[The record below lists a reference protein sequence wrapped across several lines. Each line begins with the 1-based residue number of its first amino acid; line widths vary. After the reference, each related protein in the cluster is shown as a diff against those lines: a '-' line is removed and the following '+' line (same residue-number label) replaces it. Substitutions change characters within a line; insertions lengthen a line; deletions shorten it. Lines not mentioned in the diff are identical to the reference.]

1 MILNLPLAFLMGKT
15 PMELFHDGGYIM
27 WPILITSLVGV
38 TVVTERII
46 FTLREMKAR
55 NSEVVESMLEKVEAG
70 DVDGAIALGRTTNDF
85 IARIMVYTLTHRETS
100 MQNAFIRSSSMEL
113 NRFGQGMPTL
123 DTCITAAP
131 YLGLIGTI
139 TGMMTTF
146 GSMEG
151 DISQAAGAITGGVA
165 EALIATACGIAIAVI
180 GLLPFNYLNA
190 RWENARHEV
199 EDAGNALEIMVKK
212 SSGTNVSAE

>member
-1 MILNLPLAFLMGKT
+1 
-15 PMELFHDGGYIM
+15 MELFHAGGYIM

-46 FTLREMKAR
+46 FTLREMKSR
-55 NSEVVESMLEKVEAG
+55 NPEVVEQMLEKVEAG

-85 IARIMVYTLTHRETS
+85 IARIMVYSLTHRES
-100 MQNAFIRSSSMEL
+100 SLQNAFIRSSSAEL
-113 NRFGQGMPTL
+113 TRFGQGMPTL

-151 DISQAAGAITGGVA
+151 DISSAASKITGGVA

-199 EDAGNALEIMVKK
+199 EDAGNALEIMIKK
-212 SSGTNVSAE
+212 SSGVNTEH

>member
-55 NSEVVESMLEKVEAG
+55 NPEVVEGMLEKIEAG
-70 DVDGAIALGRTTNDF
+70 DIDGAIALGRTTNDY
-85 IARIMVYTLTHRETS
+85 IARIMVYSLTHRETS
-100 MQNAFIRSSSMEL
+100 LQNAFIRSSSSEL
-113 NRFGQGMPTL
+113 TRFGQGMPTL

-151 DISQAAGAITGGVA
+151 DIAQAASKITGGVA

-199 EDAGNALEIMVKK
+199 EDAGNALEIMIKK
-212 SSGTNVSAE
+212 SSGVNAEQ

>member
-1 MILNLPLAFLMGKT
+1 MIQNLPIAFLMNKT
-15 PMELFHDGGYIM
+15 PMELFHAGGYIM

-38 TVVTERII
+38 TVVVERII
-46 FTLREMKAR
+46 FTLRVMKSR
-55 NSEVVESMLEKVEAG
+55 NPEVVEQMLEKVEAG
-70 DVDGAIALGRTTNDF
+70 DAEGAIALGRTTDDF
-85 IARIMVYTLTHRETS
+85 IARILVYSLTHRES
-100 MQNAFIRSSSMEL
+100 SLQNAFIRSSSAEL
-113 NRFGQGMPTL
+113 TRFGQGMPTL

-151 DISQAAGAITGGVA
+151 DISSAAAKITGGVA

-212 SSGTNVSAE
+212 SSNVSSES

>member
-1 MILNLPLAFLMGKT
+1 MIINLPLAFLLGKT
-15 PMELFHDGGYIM
+15 PMELFHEGGYIM

-38 TVVTERII
+38 TVVIERII
-46 FTLREMKAR
+46 FTLREMKSR
-55 NSEVVESMLEKVEAG
+55 NPELVERILEKVEAG
-70 DVDGAIALGRTTNDF
+70 DFDGAIALGRETNDY
-85 IARIMVYTLTHRETS
+85 IARIMVYTLSHRETS
-100 MQNAFIRSSSMEL
+100 LQNAFIRSSNSEL
-113 NRFGQGMPTL
+113 TRFGQGMPTL

-139 TGMMTTF
+139 LGMMTTF

-151 DISQAAGAITGGVA
+151 DIASAASKITGGVA
-165 EALIATACGIAIAVI
+165 EALIATAAGISIAVI

-199 EDAGNALEIMVKK
+199 EDAGNALEIIIKK
-212 SSGTNVSAE
+212 QNGVNTES

>member
-1 MILNLPLAFLMGKT
+1 MIQNLPIAFLMNKT
-15 PMELFHDGGYIM
+15 PMELFHAGGPIM
-27 WPILITSLVGV
+27 WPILILSLVGV

-46 FTLREMKAR
+46 FTLREMKSR
-55 NSEVVESMLEKVEAG
+55 NPEVVERMLEKVEAG
-70 DVDGAIALGRTTNDF
+70 DIDGAIALGHETNDF
-85 IARIMVYTLTHRETS
+85 IARIMIYSLTHRETS
-100 MQNAFIRSSSMEL
+100 LQNAFIRSSSQEL

-139 TGMMTTF
+139 TGMMVTF
-146 GSMEG
+146 GSMQG
-151 DISQAAGAITGGVA
+151 DIAQAASKITGGVA
-165 EALIATACGIAIAVI
+165 EALIATACGISIAVI

-199 EDAGNALEIMVKK
+199 EDAGNALEIMIKK
-212 SSGTNVSAE
+212 SSSVNAGQ

>member
-1 MILNLPLAFLMGKT
+1 MIQNLPLAFLMNKT
-15 PMELFHDGGYIM
+15 PMELFHAGGYIM

-46 FTLREMKAR
+46 FTLREMKSR
-55 NSEVVESMLEKVEAG
+55 NPEVVEQMLEKVEAG

-85 IARIMVYTLTHRETS
+85 IARIMVYSLTHRES
-100 MQNAFIRSSSMEL
+100 SLQNAFIRSSSAEL

-151 DISQAAGAITGGVA
+151 DISAAAAKITGGVA

-199 EDAGNALEIMVKK
+199 EDAGNALEIMIKK
-212 SSGTNVSAE
+212 SSGVSSEH

>member
-1 MILNLPLAFLMGKT
+1 MIQNLPLAFLMGKS
-15 PMELFHDGGYIM
+15 PMELFHAGGYIM
-27 WPILITSLVGV
+27 WPILVTSLVGV
-38 TVVTERII
+38 TVVIERVL
-46 FTLREMKAR
+46 FTLREMSAR
-55 NSEVVESMLEKVEAG
+55 KPEIVERMLEKVEAG
-70 DVDGAIALGRTTNDF
+70 DIDGAIALGRETNDF
-85 IARIMVYTLTHRETS
+85 IARIMIYTLTHRES
-100 MQNAFIRSSSMEL
+100 SLQNAFIRSSNAEL
-113 NRFGQGMPTL
+113 TRFGQGMPTL

-151 DISQAAGAITGGVA
+151 DISSAASKITGGVA

-199 EDAGNALEIMVKK
+199 EDAGNALEIIIKK
-212 SSGTNVSAE
+212 QNSVNTEH

>member
-1 MILNLPLAFLMGKT
+1 MISNLPIAFLMNMT
-15 PMELFHDGGYIM
+15 TMELFHAGGYIM
-27 WPILITSLVGV
+27 WPILILSLVGV
-38 TVVTERII
+38 TVVTERVL
-46 FTLREMKAR
+46 FTLREMKNR
-55 NSEVVESMLEKVEAG
+55 NPEVVERMLEKVEAG
-70 DVDGAIALGRTTNDF
+70 DFDGAIALGRETNDY
-85 IARIMVYTLTHRETS
+85 IARIMIYTLSHRETS
-100 MQNAFIRSSSMEL
+100 LQNAFIRSSNSEL
-113 NRFGQGMPTL
+113 TRFGQGMPTL

-151 DISQAAGAITGGVA
+151 DIASAASKITGGVA

-199 EDAGNALEIMVKK
+199 EDAGNALEIIIKK
-212 SSGTNVSAE
+212 QNSVNTEH

>member
-1 MILNLPLAFLMGKT
+1 MIQNLPLAFLMNKT
-15 PMELFHDGGYIM
+15 PMELFHAGGYIM

-55 NSEVVESMLEKVEAG
+55 NPEVVEGMLEKVEAG
-70 DVDGAIALGRTTNDF
+70 DIDGAIALGRTTNDF
-85 IARIMVYTLTHRETS
+85 IARIMVYSLTHRETS
-100 MQNAFIRSSSMEL
+100 LQNAFIRSSSAEL
-113 NRFGQGMPTL
+113 TRFGQGMPTL

-151 DISQAAGAITGGVA
+151 DISSAASKITGGVA

-199 EDAGNALEIMVKK
+199 EDAGNALEIMIKK
-212 SSGTNVSAE
+212 SNSVNAGQ

>member
-1 MILNLPLAFLMGKT
+1 MIQNLPIAFLMNKT
-15 PMELFHDGGYIM
+15 PMELFHAGGYIM
-27 WPILITSLVGV
+27 WPILILSLVGV

-55 NSEVVESMLEKVEAG
+55 NPQVVESMLEKVESG
-70 DVDGAIALGRTTNDF
+70 DVDGAIALGRETNDF
-85 IARIMVYTLTHRETS
+85 IARIMVYTLSHRES
-100 MQNAFIRSSSMEL
+100 SLQNAFIRSSSAEL
-113 NRFGQGMPTL
+113 NRYGQGMPTL

-146 GSMEG
+146 GNMQG
-151 DISQAAGAITGGVA
+151 DISSAAAQITGGVA
-165 EALIATACGIAIAVI
+165 EALIATACGICIAVI

-199 EDAGNALEIMVKK
+199 EDAGNALEIMIKK
-212 SSGTNVSAE
+212 SNNVNAGQ

>member
-1 MILNLPLAFLMGKT
+1 MIQNLPIAFLMNKT
-15 PMELFHDGGYIM
+15 PMELFHAGGPIM
-27 WPILITSLVGV
+27 WPIIILSLVGV

-46 FTLREMKAR
+46 FTLREMKGR
-55 NSEVVESMLEKVEAG
+55 NPEVVERMLEKVESG
-70 DVDGAIALGRTTNDF
+70 DVDGAIALGRETNDF
-85 IARIMVYTLTHRETS
+85 IARIMVYSLTHRETS
-100 MQNAFIRSSSMEL
+100 LQNAFIRSSSAEL
-113 NRFGQGMPTL
+113 TRFGQGMPTL

-139 TGMMTTF
+139 TGMMVTF

-151 DISQAAGAITGGVA
+151 DIAAAASKITGGVA
-165 EALIATACGIAIAVI
+165 EALIATACGISIAVI

-199 EDAGNALEIMVKK
+199 EDAGNALEIMIKK
-212 SSGTNVSAE
+212 SNNVNAGQ

>member
-1 MILNLPLAFLMGKT
+1 MIQNLPVAFLMNKT
-15 PMELFHDGGYIM
+15 PMELFHAGGYIM

-38 TVVTERII
+38 TVVIERVL

-55 NSEVVESMLEKVEAG
+55 NPEAVERMLEKVEAG
-70 DVDGAIALGRTTNDF
+70 DTEGAIALGRESSDF
-85 IARIMVYTLTHRETS
+85 IARIMVYTLTHREGS
-100 MQNAFIRSSSMEL
+100 LQNAFIRSSNQEL
-113 NRFGQGMPTL
+113 TRFGQGMPTL

-151 DISQAAGAITGGVA
+151 DISSAASKITGGVA

-199 EDAGNALEIMVKK
+199 EDAGNALEIIIKK
-212 SSGTNVSAE
+212 QNSVNAEH

>member
-1 MILNLPLAFLMGKT
+1 MIQNLPIAFLMNKT
-15 PMELFHDGGYIM
+15 PMELFHAGGYIM
-27 WPILITSLVGV
+27 WPILILSLVGV

-55 NSEVVESMLEKVEAG
+55 NPEVVERMLEKVESG
-70 DVDGAIALGRTTNDF
+70 DVDGAIALGRETNDF
-85 IARIMVYTLTHRETS
+85 IARIMVYTLTHRES
-100 MQNAFIRSSSMEL
+100 SLQNAFIRSSSAEL
-113 NRFGQGMPTL
+113 TRFGQGMPTL

-146 GSMEG
+146 GNMQG
-151 DISQAAGAITGGVA
+151 DISQAAAQITGGVA
-165 EALIATACGIAIAVI
+165 EALIATACGICIAVI

-199 EDAGNALEIMVKK
+199 EDAGNALEIMIKK
-212 SSGTNVSAE
+212 SNVNAGQ

>member
-1 MILNLPLAFLMGKT
+1 MIPNLPVAFLMNMT
-15 PMELFHDGGYIM
+15 TMELFHAGGYIM
-27 WPILITSLVGV
+27 WPILILSLVGV
-38 TVVTERII
+38 TVVTERVL
-46 FTLREMKAR
+46 FTLREMKNR
-55 NSEVVESMLEKVEAG
+55 NPEVVERMLEKVEAG
-70 DVDGAIALGRTTNDF
+70 DFDGAIALGRETNDY
-85 IARIMVYTLTHRETS
+85 IARIMIYTLNHRDTS
-100 MQNAFIRSSSMEL
+100 LQNAFIRSSNAEL
-113 NRFGQGMPTL
+113 TRFGQGMPTL

-151 DISQAAGAITGGVA
+151 DIAQAASKITGGVA

-199 EDAGNALEIMVKK
+199 EDAGNALEIIIKK
-212 SSGTNVSAE
+212 QNSVNTES

>member
-1 MILNLPLAFLMGKT
+1 MIQILPLAFLMNKT
-15 PMELFHDGGYIM
+15 PMELFHAGGYIM

-55 NSEVVESMLEKVEAG
+55 NPEVVEGMLEKIEAG
-70 DVDGAIALGRTTNDF
+70 DIDGAIALGRTTNDY
-85 IARIMVYTLTHRETS
+85 IARIMVYSLTHRETS
-100 MQNAFIRSSSMEL
+100 LQNAFIRSSSAEL
-113 NRFGQGMPTL
+113 TRFGQGMPTL

-151 DISQAAGAITGGVA
+151 DIAQAASKITGGVA

-199 EDAGNALEIMVKK
+199 EDAGNALEIMIKK
-212 SSGTNVSAE
+212 SSGVNAEQ

>member
-1 MILNLPLAFLMGKT
+1 MIQNLPLAFLMNKT

-55 NSEVVESMLEKVEAG
+55 NPEIVEKMLEKVEAG
-70 DVDGAIALGRTTNDF
+70 DADGAIALGSTTNDF

-100 MQNAFIRSSSMEL
+100 MQNAFIRSSSAEL
-113 NRFGQGMPTL
+113 TRFGQGMPTL

-151 DISQAAGAITGGVA
+151 DIAAAASKITGGVA

-212 SSGTNVSAE
+212 SGGVSAE

>member
-1 MILNLPLAFLMGKT
+1 MIQNLPLAFLMNKT
-15 PMELFHDGGYIM
+15 PMELFHEGGFIM

-46 FTLREMKAR
+46 FTLRELKAR
-55 NSEVVESMLEKVEAG
+55 NAEVVERMLEKVEAG
-70 DVDGAIALGRTTNDF
+70 DAEGAIALGRTTNDF
-85 IARIMVYTLTHRETS
+85 IARILVYTLTHRDTS
-100 MQNAFIRSSSMEL
+100 LQNAFIRSSSAEL
-113 NRFGQGMPTL
+113 TRFGQGMPTL

-139 TGMMTTF
+139 LGMMTTF

-151 DISQAAGAITGGVA
+151 DIASAASKITGGVA
-165 EALIATACGIAIAVI
+165 EALIATAAGITIAVI

-190 RWENARHEV
+190 RWEHARHDV

-212 SSGTNVSAE
+212 SSGVNSER

>member
-1 MILNLPLAFLMGKT
+1 MIQNLPIAFLMNKT
-15 PMELFHDGGYIM
+15 PMELFHAGGYIM
-27 WPILITSLVGV
+27 WPILILSLVGV

-55 NSEVVESMLEKVEAG
+55 NPEVVERMLEKVESG
-70 DVDGAIALGRTTNDF
+70 DVDGAIALGRDTNDF
-85 IARIMVYTLTHRETS
+85 IARIMVYTLTHRES
-100 MQNAFIRSSSMEL
+100 SLQNAFIRSSSSEL

-151 DISQAAGAITGGVA
+151 DIAQAASKITGGVA

-199 EDAGNALEIMVKK
+199 EDAGNALEIMIKK
-212 SSGTNVSAE
+212 SSNVNAGQ

>member
-1 MILNLPLAFLMGKT
+1 MIQILPLAFLMNKT
-15 PMELFHDGGYIM
+15 PMELFHAGGYIM

-55 NSEVVESMLEKVEAG
+55 NTEVVEGMLEKVEAG
-70 DVDGAIALGRTTNDF
+70 DIDGAIALGRTTNDY
-85 IARIMVYTLTHRETS
+85 IARIMVYSLTHRETS
-100 MQNAFIRSSSMEL
+100 LQNAFIRSSSAEL
-113 NRFGQGMPTL
+113 TRFGQGMPTL

-151 DISQAAGAITGGVA
+151 DIAQAASKITGGVA

-199 EDAGNALEIMVKK
+199 EDAGNALEIMIKK
-212 SSGTNVSAE
+212 SSGVNAEQ

>member
-1 MILNLPLAFLMGKT
+1 MIQNLPIAFLMNKT
-15 PMELFHDGGYIM
+15 PMELFHAGGPIM
-27 WPILITSLVGV
+27 WPIIILSLVGV

-46 FTLREMKAR
+46 FTLREMKGR
-55 NSEVVESMLEKVEAG
+55 NPEVVERMLEKVESG
-70 DVDGAIALGRTTNDF
+70 DVDGAIALGRETNDF
-85 IARIMVYTLTHRETS
+85 IARIMVYTLTHRES
-100 MQNAFIRSSSMEL
+100 SLQNAFIRSSSQEL
-113 NRFGQGMPTL
+113 TRFGQGMPTL

-151 DISQAAGAITGGVA
+151 DIAQAASKITGGVA
-165 EALIATACGIAIAVI
+165 EALIATACGISIAVI

-199 EDAGNALEIMVKK
+199 EDAGNALEIII
-212 SSGTNVSAE
+212 

>member
-1 MILNLPLAFLMGKT
+1 MIQNLPIAFLMNKT
-15 PMELFHDGGYIM
+15 PMELFHAGGYIM

-38 TVVTERII
+38 TVVVERII

-55 NSEVVESMLEKVEAG
+55 NPEVVEQMLEKVEAG
-70 DVDGAIALGRTTNDF
+70 DIDGAIALGSTTNDF
-85 IARIMVYTLTHRETS
+85 IARIMVYSLTHRES
-100 MQNAFIRSSSMEL
+100 SLQNAFIRSSSAEL
-113 NRFGQGMPTL
+113 TRYGQGMPTL

-151 DISQAAGAITGGVA
+151 DISSAASKITGGVA
-165 EALIATACGIAIAVI
+165 EALIATACGICIAVI

-212 SSGTNVSAE
+212 SSNVNSAS

>member
-1 MILNLPLAFLMGKT
+1 MISNLPIAFLMNMT
-15 PMELFHDGGYIM
+15 TMELFHAGGYIM
-27 WPILITSLVGV
+27 WPILILSLVGV
-38 TVVTERII
+38 TVVTERVL
-46 FTLREMKAR
+46 FTLREMKNR
-55 NSEVVESMLEKVEAG
+55 NPEVVERMLEKVEAG
-70 DVDGAIALGRTTNDF
+70 DFDGAIALGRETNDY
-85 IARIMVYTLTHRETS
+85 IARIMIYTLSHRDTS
-100 MQNAFIRSSSMEL
+100 LQNAFIRSSNAEL
-113 NRFGQGMPTL
+113 TRFGQGMPTL

-151 DISQAAGAITGGVA
+151 DIASAASKITGGVA

-199 EDAGNALEIMVKK
+199 EDAGNALEIIIKK
-212 SSGTNVSAE
+212 QNSVNTEH

>member
-1 MILNLPLAFLMGKT
+1 MIQNLPLAFLMNKT
-15 PMELFHDGGYIM
+15 PMELFHAGGYIM

-46 FTLREMKAR
+46 FTLREMKSR
-55 NSEVVESMLEKVEAG
+55 NPEVVEQMLEKVEAG

-85 IARIMVYTLTHRETS
+85 IARIMVYSLTHRES
-100 MQNAFIRSSSMEL
+100 SLQNAFIRSSSAEL
-113 NRFGQGMPTL
+113 TRFGQGMPTL

-151 DISQAAGAITGGVA
+151 DISSAASKITGGVA

-199 EDAGNALEIMVKK
+199 EDAGNALEIMIKK
-212 SSGTNVSAE
+212 SSGVNTEH

>member
-1 MILNLPLAFLMGKT
+1 MIQNLPIAFLMNKT
-15 PMELFHDGGYIM
+15 PMELFHAGGYIM

-38 TVVTERII
+38 TVVVERII
-46 FTLREMKAR
+46 FTLRVMKSR
-55 NSEVVESMLEKVEAG
+55 NPEVVEQMLEKVEAG
-70 DVDGAIALGRTTNDF
+70 DAEGAIALGRTTDDF
-85 IARIMVYTLTHRETS
+85 IARILVYSLTHRES
-100 MQNAFIRSSSMEL
+100 SLQNAFIRSSSAEL
-113 NRFGQGMPTL
+113 TRFGQGMPTL

-151 DISQAAGAITGGVA
+151 DISSAASKITGGVA

-212 SSGTNVSAE
+212 SSNVSSES

>member
-1 MILNLPLAFLMGKT
+1 MIQNLPIAFLMNKT
-15 PMELFHDGGYIM
+15 PMELFHAGGYIM
-27 WPILITSLVGV
+27 WPILILSLVGV

-55 NSEVVESMLEKVEAG
+55 NPEVVESMLEKVESG
-70 DVDGAIALGRTTNDF
+70 DVDGAIALGRETNDF
-85 IARIMVYTLTHRETS
+85 IARIMVYTLTHRES
-100 MQNAFIRSSSMEL
+100 SLQNAFTRSSSAEL

-151 DISQAAGAITGGVA
+151 DIAQAASKITGGVA

-199 EDAGNALEIMVKK
+199 EDAGNALEIMIKK
-212 SSGTNVSAE
+212 ANSVNAGQ

>member
-1 MILNLPLAFLMGKT
+1 MIQNLPLAFLMGKS
-15 PMELFHDGGYIM
+15 PMELFHAGGPIM

-38 TVVTERII
+38 TVVIERVL
-46 FTLREMKAR
+46 FTLREMSAR
-55 NSEVVESMLEKVEAG
+55 KPEIVERMLEKVEAG
-70 DVDGAIALGRTTNDF
+70 DIDGAIALGRETNDF
-85 IARIMVYTLTHRETS
+85 IARIMIYTLTHREAS
-100 MQNAFIRSSSMEL
+100 LQNAFIRSSNAEL
-113 NRFGQGMPTL
+113 TRFGQGMPTL

-139 TGMMTTF
+139 TGMMVTF

-151 DISQAAGAITGGVA
+151 DIASAASKITGGVA
-165 EALIATACGIAIAVI
+165 EALIATASGIAIAVI

-199 EDAGNALEIMVKK
+199 EDAGNALEIIIKK
-212 SSGTNVSAE
+212 QNSVNSEH

>member
-1 MILNLPLAFLMGKT
+1 MIQNLPVAFLMNKS
-15 PMELFHDGGYIM
+15 PMELFHAGGYIM

-38 TVVTERII
+38 TVVIERVL
-46 FTLREMKAR
+46 FTLREMKNR
-55 NSEVVESMLEKVEAG
+55 NPEVVERMLEKVEAG
-70 DVDGAIALGRTTNDF
+70 DVDGAISIGNQSNDYV
-85 IARIMVYTLTHRETS
+85 ARIMVYTLTHRETS
-100 MQNAFIRSSSMEL
+100 LQNAFIRSSNKEL
-113 NRFGQGMPTL
+113 TRFGQGMPTL

-151 DISQAAGAITGGVA
+151 DIASAASKITGGVA

-199 EDAGNALEIMVKK
+199 EDAGNALEIIIKK
-212 SSGTNVSAE
+212 QNGVNASH

>member
-1 MILNLPLAFLMGKT
+1 
-15 PMELFHDGGYIM
+15 
-27 WPILITSLVGV
+27 
-38 TVVTERII
+38 
-46 FTLREMKAR
+46 
-55 NSEVVESMLEKVEAG
+55 
-70 DVDGAIALGRTTNDF
+70 
-85 IARIMVYTLTHRETS
+85 
-100 MQNAFIRSSSMEL
+100 
-113 NRFGQGMPTL
+113 MPTL

-151 DISQAAGAITGGVA
+151 DISSAASKITGGVA

-199 EDAGNALEIMVKK
+199 EDAGNALEIIIKK
-212 SSGTNVSAE
+212 QNSVNAEH

>member
-1 MILNLPLAFLMGKT
+1 MIQILPLAFLMNKT
-15 PMELFHDGGYIM
+15 PMELFHAGGYIM

-55 NSEVVESMLEKVEAG
+55 NPEVVEGMLEKIEAG
-70 DVDGAIALGRTTNDF
+70 DIDGAIALGRTTNDY
-85 IARIMVYTLTHRETS
+85 IARIMVYSLTHRETS
-100 MQNAFIRSSSMEL
+100 LQNAFIRSSSAEL
-113 NRFGQGMPTL
+113 TRFGQGMPTL

-151 DISQAAGAITGGVA
+151 DIAQAASKITGGVA

-199 EDAGNALEIMVKK
+199 EDAGNALEIMIKK
-212 SSGTNVSAE
+212 SNSVNAGQ

>member
-1 MILNLPLAFLMGKT
+1 MIQNLPIAFLMNKT
-15 PMELFHDGGYIM
+15 PMELFHAGGYIM
-27 WPILITSLVGV
+27 WPILILSLVGV

-55 NSEVVESMLEKVEAG
+55 NPEVVESMLEKVESG
-70 DVDGAIALGRTTNDF
+70 DVDGAIALGRETNDF
-85 IARIMVYTLTHRETS
+85 IARIMVYTLTHRES
-100 MQNAFIRSSSMEL
+100 SLQNAFIRSSSQEL
-113 NRFGQGMPTL
+113 TRFGQGMPTL

-151 DISQAAGAITGGVA
+151 DIAQAASKITGGVA

-199 EDAGNALEIMVKK
+199 EDAGNALEIMIKK
-212 SSGTNVSAE
+212 SSNVNAGQ

>member
-1 MILNLPLAFLMGKT
+1 MIQILPLAFLMNKT
-15 PMELFHDGGYIM
+15 PMELFHAGGYIM

-55 NSEVVESMLEKVEAG
+55 NPEVVEGMLEKVEAG
-70 DVDGAIALGRTTNDF
+70 DIDGAIALGRTTNDF
-85 IARIMVYTLTHRETS
+85 IARIMVYSLTHRETS
-100 MQNAFIRSSSMEL
+100 LQNAFIRSSSAEL
-113 NRFGQGMPTL
+113 TRFGQGMPTL

-151 DISQAAGAITGGVA
+151 DISSAASKITGGVA

-199 EDAGNALEIMVKK
+199 EDAGNALEIMIKK
-212 SSGTNVSAE
+212 SNSVNAGQ